1 MGLFSSIISKVFV
14 APENAAPVDQIVAE
28 AAQQAAAEAAV
39 VPVSTPAPAVDV
51 DAVLQKLAKESGE
64 KDLDWKKS
72 IVDLLKILG
81 LDSSLSARKELA
93 KELGYSGDLSDSG
106 TMNVW
111 LLKEVTRRFKENG
124 GIVPSNLV

>member
-14 APENAAPVDQIVAE
+14 APENAASAETVVA
-28 AAQQAAAEAAV
+28 QAAAEAAAPI
-39 VPVSTPAPAVDV
+39 PVSTPAPQPVDV
-51 DAVLQKLAKESGE
+51 DAVLSKLAKERGE

-93 KELGYSGDLSDSG
+93 QELGYTGDLGDSAKL
-106 TMNVW
+106 NVW

-124 GIVPSNLV
+124 GIVPQNLV

>member
-14 APENAAPVDQIVAE
+14 SPENAAPAEEIVSEVAE
-28 AAQQAAAEAAV
+28 QAAAEAAQ
-39 VPVSTPAPAVDV
+39 VPVSAPPVDV
-51 DAVLQKLAKESGE
+51 DAVLAKLATERPE
-64 KDLDWKKS
+64 KGLDWKKS

-81 LDSSLSARKELA
+81 LDSSLAARKELA
-93 KELGYSGDLSDSG
+93 KELGYNGDYNDSG
-106 TMNVW
+106 TMNIW